1 MNIPFLLDK
10 NGYRTGYASF
20 KTTYDLYITPYRDVY
35 PIIALR
41 KGKISLSHLSAEL
54 EVNDCLF
61 LGKNELFR
69 LSSEET
75 YEFHYIQF
83 TDAFYCRKGDDRF
96 FLDKCSFFVNTLSL
110 NLLQLEPQYLQY
122 VTSYLLHFKQLST
135 QEPNEINSIWV
146 HNTIERV
153 LFALS
158 MNIEKFHS
166 INRVKLPLH

>member
-1 MNIPFLLDK
+1 M
-10 NGYRTGYASF
+10 S
-20 KTTYDLYITPYRDVY
+20 
-35 PIIALR
+35 
-41 KGKISLSHLSAEL
+41 
-54 EVNDCLF
+54 
-61 LGKNELFR
+61 
-69 LSSEET
+69 
-75 YEFHYIQF
+75 
-83 TDAFYCRKGDDRF
+83 KGDDRF